1 MSTIVFI
8 SQLDSKTQSQWLSCL
23 REQLVDETILLPEQI
38 SEGELKNVDI
48 AIVSNPDPSVIAKFP
63 NLIWIQSLWAGV
75 ENLVNET
82 LTEQVRLVRLV
93 DPELTKTMAE
103 AVIAWTLYLHRNMPE
118 YAQQQ
123 INKQWHQLPY
133 ISAKELRV
141 GVLGAGN
148 LGLASLKSLQ
158 QFDFQVSCWSRTPKQ
173 LNGVKSYT
181 GHSGL
186 QSIVS
191 NSDILIS
198 LLPLTSQT
206 HHLLDK
212 TLLSLLPHGAK
223 VINFSRGAVIDI
235 KALVEL
241 LETRQISHAVL
252 DVFEHE
258 PLAKTD
264 PIWSNPNI
272 TVLPHISAATD
283 MNSSIKV
290 ASINIKKYRKLMIVP
305 NAVNAELGY

>member
-1 MSTIVFI
+1 MIVFI
-8 SQLDSKTQSQWLSCL
+8 SQFNEQTQLKWLSCIK
-23 REQLVDETILLPEQI
+23 EQLVGEIVLLPEQI
-38 SEGELKNVDI
+38 NENEVDNVDI
-48 AIVSNPDPSVIAKFP
+48 AIVANPDPTILDKFP

-75 ENLVNET
+75 EQLLNDTRTKNIKI
-82 LTEQVRLVRLV
+82 VRLI
-93 DPELTKTMAE
+93 DPQLAKTMAE

-123 INKQWHQLPY
+123 INRQWQQLPY
-133 ISAKELRV
+133 ISATALRV

-158 QFDFQVSCWSRTPKQ
+158 QLEYQVSCWSRTPKQ
-173 LNGVKSYT
+173 LDGIKSYT
-181 GHSGL
+181 GQCGL
-186 QSIVS
+186 QAIIS

-212 TLLSLLPHGAK
+212 NLLELLPQGAK
-223 VINFSRGAVIDI
+223 VINFSRGAVIDN
-235 KALVEL
+235 KALVQL
-241 LETRQISHAVL
+241 LDNRHISHAVL

-264 PIWSNPNI
+264 PIWSNPNV

-290 ASINIKKYRKLMIVP
+290 ASMNVKGYRKSKVVP
-305 NAVNAELGY
+305 DTVDSILGY